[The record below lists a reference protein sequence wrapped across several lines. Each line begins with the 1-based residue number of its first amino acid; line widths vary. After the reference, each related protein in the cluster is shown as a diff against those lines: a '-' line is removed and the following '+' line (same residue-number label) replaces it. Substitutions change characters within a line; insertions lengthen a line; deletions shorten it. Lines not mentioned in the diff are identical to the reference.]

1 MASYPQII
9 PRPDDWRMGVPGP
22 WEALRPEDRR
32 GLGLDR
38 VLTGLDGRGM
48 SGPPPHTPS
57 PRDDEIEVLDGL
69 DLSGRL
75 RSSAVLIALF
85 EEEGEARVLLTRRS
99 TRLNN
104 HRGEVSFPG
113 GRVDVGESTT
123 ETALREAEEEVALD
137 LAHVEVVA
145 HLHPIVTLAS
155 SSLIQ
160 PVVAVLD
167 GRPEVVASPSE
178 VERVFDV
185 SLADL
190 LVPGVFHEE
199 RWRRPERPY
208 PKSADGSFPLWFFEV
223 SGEMIWGATGRLLV
237 DLLCATLRLEL
248 PGQSGPTHDPGP
260 PRSE

>member
-1 MASYPQII
+1 
-9 PRPDDWRMGVPGP
+9 MGAPGP
-22 WEALRPEDRR
+22 WEHLAPDMRS
-32 GLGLDR
+32 GLSLSAVISGLEA
-38 VLTGLDGRGM
+38 RGM
-48 SGPPPHTPS
+48 AGPPTHTPS

-75 RSSAVLIALF
+75 RRSAVLIALF

-99 TRLNN
+99 TRLSS

-113 GRVDVGESTT
+113 GRADAGESTT
-123 ETALREAEEEVALD
+123 EAALREAEEEVGLHRSLVD
-137 LAHVEVVA
+137 VVA

-160 PVVAVLD
+160 PVVGTLAQ
-167 GRPEVVASPSE
+167 RPVVVASPSE
-178 VERVFDV
+178 VDRVFDV

-208 PKSADGSFPLWFFEV
+208 PRSADGSFPLWFFEV
-223 SGEMIWGATGRLLV
+223 EGEMVWGATGRLLV
-237 DLLCATLRLEL
+237 DLLCSTLGLQLAAE
-248 PGQSGPTHDPGP
+248 G
-260 PRSE
+260 

>member
-9 PRPDDWRMGVPGP
+9 PRPDDWRMGAPGP
-22 WEALRPEDRR
+22 WEHLAPQHRR
-32 GLGLDR
+32 GIALPR
-38 VLTGLDGRGM
+38 VLSGLEERGM
-48 SGPPPHTPS
+48 LGPPPHTPT

-85 EEEGEARVLLTRRS
+85 EEEGEVRVLLTRRS
-99 TRLNN
+99 SRLTS

-137 LAHVEVVA
+137 LRIVEVVA

-160 PVVAVLD
+160 PVVAVLHH
-167 GRPEVVASPSE
+167 RPTVTASPSE

-208 PKSADGSFPLWFFEV
+208 PTSADGSFPLWFFEV

-237 DLLCATLRLEL
+237 DLLCAALRVEL
-248 PGQSGPTHDPGP
+248 PGQTPPAGDPGP
-260 PRSE
+260 ARPG

>member
-1 MASYPQII
+1 
-9 PRPDDWRMGVPGP
+9 MGEPGP
-22 WEALRPEDRR
+22 WEQLCAEKLTGID
-32 GLGLDR
+32 LATILSGLD
-38 VLTGLDGRGM
+38 LCGL

-57 PRDDEIEVLDGL
+57 PRDEEVEILDGVGL
-69 DLSGRL
+69 TGRL

-85 EEEGEARVLLTRRS
+85 EEQSEARVLLTRRS
-99 TRLNN
+99 TRLNS

-123 ETALREAEEEVALD
+123 EAALREAVEEVALD
-137 LAHVEVVA
+137 LTHVEVVA
-145 HLHPIVTLAS
+145 HLRPIVTLAS

-167 GRPEVVASPSE
+167 GRPVVTASPSE

-185 SLADL
+185 SFAEL

-199 RWRRPERPY
+199 RWRRPERPS
-208 PKSADGSFPLWFFEV
+208 PRSGDGSFALWFFEV

-237 DLLCATLRLEL
+237 DLLCAALRLDL
-248 PGQSGPTHDPGP
+248 PGQTP
-260 PRSE
+260 

>member
-1 MASYPQII
+1 
-9 PRPDDWRMGVPGP
+9 MGVAGP
-22 WEALRPEDRR
+22 WAHLSTAER
-32 GLGLDR
+32 GGLDLAR
-38 VLTGLDGRGM
+38 VLSGLELRGM

-69 DLSGRL
+69 DLTGRL

-85 EEEGEARVLLTRRS
+85 EEDGEARVLLTRRS

-237 DLLCATLRLEL
+237 DLLCATLRLDL
-248 PGQSGPTHDPGP
+248 PGQTP
-260 PRSE
+260 PADDSRPARSE

>member
-9 PRPDDWRMGVPGP
+9 PRPDDWRMGAPGP

-32 GLGLDR
+32 GLGINR
-38 VLTGLDGRGM
+38 VLTGIDGRGM

-123 ETALREAEEEVALD
+123 ETALREAEEELGIAPDRVTVIGPSDIYRTASGYEITPV
-137 LAHVEVVA
+137 LAVVP
-145 HLHPIVTLAS
+145 L
-155 SSLIQ
+155 
-160 PVVAVLD
+160 PVPLCRRRRAI
-167 GRPEVVASPSE
+167 APS
-178 VERVFDV
+178 
-185 SLADL
+185 
-190 LVPGVFHEE
+190 G
-199 RWRRPERPY
+199 
-208 PKSADGSFPLWFFEV
+208 
-223 SGEMIWGATGRLLV
+223 T
-237 DLLCATLRLEL
+237 
-248 PGQSGPTHDPGP
+248 
-260 PRSE
+260 

>member
-1 MASYPQII
+1 
-9 PRPDDWRMGVPGP
+9 MGAPGP
-22 WEALRPEDRR
+22 WERLDDAARR

-38 VLTGLDGRGM
+38 VLSGLAERGM
-48 SGPPPHTPS
+48 AGPPAHTPS

-69 DLSGRL
+69 DLTGRL

-85 EEEGEARVLLTRRS
+85 EEDGESRVLLTRRS

-167 GRPEVVASPSE
+167 GRPVVTASPSE

-185 SLADL
+185 SLAEL

-223 SGEMIWGATGRLLV
+223 SGEMVWGATGRLLV

-248 PGQSGPTHDPGP
+248 PGQTPPEGDPGL